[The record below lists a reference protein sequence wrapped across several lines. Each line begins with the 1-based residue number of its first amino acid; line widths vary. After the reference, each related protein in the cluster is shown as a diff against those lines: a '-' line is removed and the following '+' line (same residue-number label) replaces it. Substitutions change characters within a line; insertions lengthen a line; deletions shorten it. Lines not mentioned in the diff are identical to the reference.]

1 MSVLFGEVKKEVKD
15 VKENISKVNKDVDE
29 VKVMMSQVL
38 EKLNMLEHL
47 NKLPSPTERMLN
59 TPREDILIAGGEVI
73 QLGRKY
79 FPGKKMVGLR
89 CRQ

>member
-1 MSVLFGEVKKEVKD
+1 MH
-15 VKENISKVNKDVDE
+15 E

-59 TPREDILIAGGEVI
+59 KPREDILIAGGYGDETGTEIFSWEKNGCFEVSP
-73 QLGRKY
+73 LNEEH
-79 FPGKKMVGLR
+79 
-89 CRQ
+89 CRAS